1 MLARAAAALSFRPD
15 DSGRWH
21 ARWRAALVVG
31 LVGVLSACSSLPPNT
46 QREASQ
52 ALPAGGTTLAATTT
66 ALRPQPPTRRN
77 ASGMRLLGKSETA
90 YGSRLALIAAAE
102 KTLDLQYYSIHY
114 DSSTEALLER
124 LREAA
129 ARGVR
134 VRILLDDFNSA
145 GQNARV
151 LMLDE
156 VPGIQV
162 RLFNP
167 LFGPRGSQAG
177 RLVSSLF
184 DFGRIQQRMH
194 NKLFIADNALAV
206 TGGRNLGD
214 EYFGQSDKSNF
225 LDLDVLVAGSLV
237 QDLSQSFDRYWNDD
251 LAYPVATILTRAE
264 RDRLR
269 PRAQDAAAAQQK
281 RNEADLPVAAAVA
294 AAAATT
300 PAEASG
306 GGPNSASPPAPPAR
320 TVPGAD
326 DIARQITEGRLELVW
341 APAVLLADKPSKIDP
356 EDSEQDPADADGTV
370 VDDLVHLLGRT
381 RQDLLIVS
389 PYFVPGEAMMKA
401 FTDLRQRGVRVRV
414 MTNSLASNDAPL
426 AHVGYAR
433 YREALLRAGVELY
446 ELQAQ
451 GDTRRRIF
459 GSAPQSRSSL
469 HAKAL
474 VMDGRLLVVG
484 SMNLDLRSA
493 LQNTELGL
501 VIRSQVLSKELTDNL
516 ELAMGDSYRV
526 ELTPEGALRWH
537 APTHDTARAGQVY
550 DSEPEAGVGLRIM
563 LKLVGPFAPE
573 EML

>member
-1 MLARAAAALSFRPD
+1 MLARAAAALPFSPD
-15 DSGRWH
+15 DADRSHGRWK
-21 ARWRAALVVG
+21 VG
-31 LVGVLSACSSLPPNT
+31 LVAGLAALLSACSSLPPNT

-52 ALPAGGTTLAATTT
+52 ALPVGGTTLASTTS
-66 ALRPQPPTRRN
+66 ALRPQPPTARN
-77 ASGMRLLGKSETA
+77 ASGMRLLGSAETA

-114 DSSTEALLER
+114 DSSTEGLIER

-134 VRILLDDFNSA
+134 VRVLLDDFNSA
-145 GQNARV
+145 GLNARV

-167 LFGPRGSQAG
+167 LFGPRSSQAG

-184 DFGRIQQRMH
+184 DFSRIQQRMH
-194 NKLFIADNALAV
+194 NKLFIADSALAV

-214 EYFGQSDKSNF
+214 EYFGQGDESNF

-237 QDLSQSFDRYWNDD
+237 QDLSRSFDRYWNDD
-251 LAYPVATILTRAE
+251 LAYPVATLLSPAE

-269 PRAQDAAAAQQK
+269 PQAQAAASAQ
-281 RNEADLPVAAAVA
+281 RRAEAAPVAAAPA
-294 AAAATT
+294 QAEQGNGPNT
-300 PAEASG
+300 PAPGAE
-306 GGPNSASPPAPPAR
+306 PRAR
-320 TVPGAD
+320 TVPGAGD
-326 DIARQITEGRLELVW
+326 VARQIAEGRLELVW

-356 EDSEQDPADADGTV
+356 EESEQDAADADGTV

-389 PYFVPGEAMMKA
+389 PYFVPGEAMMKT

-414 MTNSLASNDAPL
+414 LTNSLASNDAPL

-451 GDTRRRIF
+451 GETRRRIF
-459 GSAPQSRSSL
+459 GSTPQSRSSL

-501 VIRSQVLSKELTDNL
+501 VIRSQVLSKELTENL
-516 ELAMGDSYRV
+516 ESTMGDCYRV
-526 ELTPEGALRWH
+526 ELTPDGQLRWH
-537 APTHDTARAGQVY
+537 APAHDTARAGQVY
-550 DSEPEAGVGLRIM
+550 DSEPEAGTGLKIM